1 MNMFK
6 TLNPDQFR
14 DRIFDI
20 LRRKQHWATAYFESS
35 SVTKKQLNIFFHQ
48 EYVVYIRD
56 FSILLAQILGKNPP
70 WEARRRQAIIIY
82 EEETGGFSLGRP
94 HQELFLQMM
103 KGLGFNR
110 AGFRDVELLAPSR
123 GYREWLNHI
132 CQEDDWTLGA
142 AALTIFIKGTSS
154 DPEEVLYP
162 KAPQNQ
168 AEIEDLIRKHPLAQH
183 QELTPECMDYIRAQ
197 HMFAP
202 GARKIIYDMIT
213 HHATETDQ
221 QYQILSRLEE
231 ALTLWGRYQDGIARA
246 CGIRQK

>member
-1 MNMFK
+1 MFK
-6 TLNPDQFR
+6 TLSPEQFR
-14 DRIFDI
+14 DRIFDV
-20 LRRKQHWATAYFESS
+20 LRRKQHWATEYFKSS
-35 SVTKKQLNIFFHQ
+35 AVTKKQLNIFFHQ

-70 WEARRRQAIIIY
+70 WEARRRLATIIY
-82 EEETGGFSLGRP
+82 EEETGGFSLGQP

-110 AGFRDVELLAPSR
+110 AGFRDVELLGPSR
-123 GYREWLNHI
+123 AYREWLNNI
-132 CQEDDWTLGA
+132 CQEEDWTFGA
-142 AALTIFIKGTSS
+142 ATLTIFIKGTSS

-168 AEIEDLIRKHPLAQH
+168 AEIEDLIKKYPLVQY
-183 QELTPECMDYIRAQ
+183 QGLSLESMDYIRAQ

-202 GARKIIYDMIT
+202 GARKVIYDMII
-213 HHATETDQ
+213 HHATETEQ
-221 QYQILSRLEE
+221 QSQLLSRLED

-246 CGIRQK
+246 CGIRQN

>member
-1 MNMFK
+1 MFK
-6 TLNPDQFR
+6 TLSSEQFR

-20 LRRKQHWATAYFESS
+20 LRRKQHWATSYFESS
-35 SVTKKQLNIFFHQ
+35 TINKKQLNIFFHQ

-70 WEARRRQAIIIY
+70 WEARRLLATIIY

-94 HQELFLQMM
+94 CQELFLQMM

-142 AALTIFIKGTSS
+142 AALTIFIKGTSG

-162 KAPQNQ
+162 KPAQNQ
-168 AEIEDLIRKHPLAQH
+168 AEIEDLIKKYPLVQH
-183 QELTPECMDYIRAQ
+183 QGLSLESMDYIRAQ

-202 GARKIIYDMIT
+202 GARKVIYDMILQ
-213 HHATETDQ
+213 HATEKDQ
-221 QYQILSRLEE
+221 QFQILSRLEE
-231 ALTLWGRYQDGIARA
+231 ALSLWGRYQDGIARA
-246 CGIRQK
+246 CGIRQT

>member
-1 MNMFK
+1 MFK
-6 TLNPDQFR
+6 TLTPEQFR
-14 DRIFDI
+14 DRIFDV
-20 LRRKQHWATAYFESS
+20 LRRKQHWATSYFESS
-35 SVTKKQLNIFFHQ
+35 TITKKQLNIYFHQ

-70 WEARRRQAIIIY
+70 WEARRRLATIIY

-94 HQELFLQMM
+94 YQELFLQMM

-123 GYREWLNHI
+123 VYREWLNQI
-132 CQEDDWTLGA
+132 YQKDDWTLGA
-142 AALTIFIKGTSS
+142 AALTIFIKGTSG

-162 KAPQNQ
+162 TAAQNQ
-168 AEIEDLIRKHPLAQH
+168 AEIEDLIKKYPLFQH
-183 QELTPECMDYIRAQ
+183 QGLTPESMDYIRAQ

-202 GARKIIYDMIT
+202 GARKVIYDMIT
-213 HHATETDQ
+213 HHATETTQ

>member
-1 MNMFK
+1 MFK
-6 TLNPDQFR
+6 TLSPEQFR

-20 LRRKQHWATAYFESS
+20 LRRKQHWATSFFESNTI
-35 SVTKKQLNIFFHQ
+35 TKKQLNIYFHQ

-70 WEARRRQAIIIY
+70 WEARRRLATIIY

-94 HQELFLQMM
+94 HQELFLEMM

-110 AGFRDVELLAPSR
+110 AGFRDVELLAPSKA
-123 GYREWLNHI
+123 YREWLNQI

-142 AALTIFIKGTSS
+142 AALIIFIKGTPS

-162 KAPQNQ
+162 KAAQNP
-168 AEIEDLIRKHPLAQH
+168 AEIEDLVKKYPLSQH
-183 QELTPECMDYIRAQ
+183 QGLASESLDYIRAQ

-202 GARKIIYDMIT
+202 GGRKVIYDMIT
-213 HHATETDQ
+213 NHASETNQ
-221 QYQILSRLEE
+221 QYQILSHLEE

-246 CGIRQK
+246 CGIRHP